1 MRKLVTRMAAGLVL
15 ALIAMAPL
23 GPATGQV
30 VPLPEACREMAF
42 STEEDFVTQGPMP
55 PDGNPIISDG
65 DLLGP
70 NCVVCARNLDLVQ
83 DFDVTMDLGL
93 DAADIIDV
101 DTYLVAFSTE
111 LDSPNLG
118 QFTAGDLLATN
129 GTIIPNF
136 ALLGQFDI
144 PTADLGLDALHF
156 VGDGQSIV
164 AFLDEVNDLSRDY
177 WVQNPGA
184 LAGWLR
190 QYSIDIWFST
200 EGTGP
205 TPSQPLFLDGDLLSA
220 RDGAIVAANSAL
232 LPTSVPAGIPNQG
245 VDFGLDAVTANRAGD
260 TELIQFS
267 TSILYQKS
275 PSFTDGDILQFGNGV
290 VVHTNENLINCF
302 EPKASFLGL
311 DAFSIPEVPRPTCG
325 AAIIRVGGMAV
336 GSIGTNGLA
345 NGSSATTPLFEA
357 QDSPFG
363 EWVEIIGLMPSCE
376 DCEEFKVEYGEW
388 PNVTTTPT
396 TWIPLT
402 DDFKEWKFIW
412 PSWYMLVDREPDA
425 NGWLSIL
432 CNTTMGGLYYP
443 WNTVGKDGKY
453 SLRLTIK
460 DSGGTEHVSAPVV
473 VILDNTTPTASLDVA
488 SSPIC
493 GDIFAGEIVTG
504 TITATDQ
511 HFYSYRLRYES
522 SLTPGVNLI
531 TPVRKYT
538 GVADNGDTNE
548 SFSWDTTGLPA
559 CGYRLVLEVWDRT
572 IRSNHRTYG
581 EPGFG
586 WRTIE
591 QFYFCL
597 ETSE

>member
-1 MRKLVTRMAAGLVL
+1 MRKFMTTL
-15 ALIAMAPL
+15 ALSAALTAILLLPA
-23 GPATGQV
+23 GPVSGQV
-30 VPLPEACREMAF
+30 GQDSLAACREMAF
-42 STEEDFVTQGPMP
+42 STEEDFVTQGPEP

-83 DFDVTMDLGL
+83 GFDVTMDLGL

-118 QFTAGDLLATN
+118 QFTAGDLLVTN
-129 GTIIPNF
+129 GTIIPNV
-136 ALLGQFDI
+136 ALLYQFDI

-156 VGDGQSIV
+156 VGDAQSIV
-164 AFLDEVNDLSRDY
+164 AFLDEVKGLGRDY
-177 WVQNPGA
+177 WVRDPDA
-184 LAGWLR
+184 LAGRLR
-190 QYSIDIWFST
+190 QYGIDIWFST

-220 RDGAIVAANSAL
+220 NNGTIVAANSDL
-232 LPTSVPAGIPNQG
+232 LPTTVPAGIPNQG

-290 VVHTNENLINCF
+290 VHTNENLINCF

-311 DAFSIPEVPRPTCG
+311 DAFSIPEVPRPPCG

-357 QDSPFG
+357 PDSPFG
-363 EWVEIIGLMPSCE
+363 GWVEIIGLMPSCQ

-412 PSWYMLVDREPDA
+412 PSWYLLVDREPDA

-432 CNTTMGGLYYP
+432 CDTTMGGLYFP
-443 WNTVGKDGKY
+443 WNTAGKDGKY
-453 SLRLTIK
+453 SLKLTIK
-460 DSGGTEHVSAPVV
+460 DTGGTEHVSAPVV

-488 SSPIC
+488 SSPVC

-538 GVADNGDTNE
+538 GVTDTGDTNAA
-548 SFSWDTTGLPA
+548 FSWDTTGLPA
-559 CGYRLVLEVWDRT
+559 CGYRLVLEVWDRA
-572 IRSNHRTYG
+572 IVNNKRSYS

-586 WRTIE
+586 WRTIK

-597 ETSE
+597 ETGE